1 VSRHLF
7 FQYPATAAP
16 ARRVGI
22 ALAVASSESHRYW
35 NMNQKFSSLRPVLA
49 FLAGAALL
57 TGCDKGE
64 PTAAP
69 ATAPSVAPPPVAVDT
84 VSPAPAA
91 EPLPPAPA
99 LTGEAALAAFK
110 EEVKGIK
117 AFMEANQGNTDPAV
131 ALANLRELIKR
142 AAAVSTAGLPED
154 LGSAYQTMIGVMQGV
169 QATLDDLPVP
179 AEQLQQYTADEKAK
193 GGAAAEEIMAKR
205 AAFEAAMAAHQK
217 DGEAATAK
225 LKEVSAKYGIES
237 LDLGGN

>member
-1 VSRHLF
+1 M
-7 FQYPATAAP
+7 
-16 ARRVGI
+16 
-22 ALAVASSESHRYW
+22 
-35 NMNQKFSSLRPVLA
+35 MNPKFSSLRPVLT
-49 FLAGAALL
+49 FLAGAVIL
-57 TGCDKGE
+57 TGCDKSE

-69 ATAPSVAPPPVAVDT
+69 APSVAPPPAVAVDIVT
-84 VSPAPAA
+84 TPGPAA
-91 EPLPPAPA
+91 QPLPPAPA

-117 AFMEANQGNTDPAV
+117 AFMEANQGNADPAA

-142 AAAVSTAGLPED
+142 AAAVSSAGLPED

-193 GGAAAEEIMAKR
+193 GGAAAEEITAKR